1 VPWEFLYHPEPWY
14 NLPGIQVKYILDK
27 ITILMNSDQKAKD
40 IDWSQFRPWNIDPK
54 DLQAAWDR

>member
-1 VPWEFLYHPEPWY
+1 
-14 NLPGIQVKYILDK
+14 VKYILDK